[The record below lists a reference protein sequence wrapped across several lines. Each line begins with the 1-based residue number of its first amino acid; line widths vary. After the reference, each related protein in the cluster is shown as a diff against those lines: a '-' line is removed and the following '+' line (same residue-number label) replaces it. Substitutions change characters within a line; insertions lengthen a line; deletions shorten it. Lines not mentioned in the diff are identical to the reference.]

1 LSNPHAQS
9 GWHPGR
15 LVTEVDLSKH
25 MFEAGREHSEVETFA
40 AIAQQVKVVF
50 PIYDRLE
57 DGLPA
62 VMEGNTIPATEG
74 KHPAGSLTKIDMLD
88 FIAGK
93 NLVKG
98 KSRIVRI
105 G

>member
-1 LSNPHAQS
+1 
-9 GWHPGR
+9 
-15 LVTEVDLSKH
+15 